1 MTLLVQNGAPAAV
14 YEKPLSNEEEEEED
28 GVFKYGPPGIV
39 FQSVYTMSLYGH
51 FIWKCRNVTLL
62 W

>member
-14 YEKPLSNEEEEEED
+14 YEKPLSNEEKEEED

-51 FIWKCRNVTLL
+51 FI
-62 W
+62 